1 MIRQLLAGAEL
12 KPGVAI
18 LLVVLFVLVAAA
30 AMFFLYRG
38 IRKDRN
44 RYIADKLKIG
54 ELNKDSFDDLILR
67 RFHSAGKNT
76 HFSVFFIEI
85 NDAKNIRESF
95 GEKQF
100 AGAVNTLVE
109 RLYRILPKGSK
120 VCLYEY
126 DLLAVLVDEDLD
138 KKALSDL
145 ASFCLLEG
153 RKPVSLITR
162 VRLELDLSIG
172 VNSYNAFSANFNAF
186 KQNLELALAVS
197 KRNGLNKYTIYSS
210 EISNS
215 ESEEYKYYQEIKSAI
230 EANEFTLYYQP
241 VYDLKNNVIFA
252 YESLLRW
259 NHKTLGVLAPGKFLN
274 ILEQSG
280 DINWVGAWAFEQ
292 LLIAQQRYK
301 QKNPDKNVTFSMNLS
316 PKQLMN
322 PNLTD
327 DFRRVLKK
335 YKVPANEVCMEIVE
349 FAMFDKMPEV
359 HENIQKLV
367 QCGFQIA
374 LDDFGLEMSS
384 LKRLENL
391 QVNWVKLD
399 RSFIDEAKD
408 DLLIGGVANSLVGYA
423 EKNDFRII
431 AEGIEDDVTLDF
443 IKELSIPYGQGY
455 YFGKPKAPAEY
466 DI

>member
-210 EISNS
+210 EIPT
-215 ESEEYKYYQEIKSAI
+215 AR
-230 EANEFTLYYQP
+230 A
-241 VYDLKNNVIFA
+241 KNI
-252 YESLLRW
+252 
-259 NHKTLGVLAPGKFLN
+259 N
-274 ILEQSG
+274 I
-280 DINWVGAWAFEQ
+280 I
-292 LLIAQQRYK
+292 
-301 QKNPDKNVTFSMNLS
+301 
-316 PKQLMN
+316 
-322 PNLTD
+322 
-327 DFRRVLKK
+327 RR
-335 YKVPANEVCMEIVE
+335 
-349 FAMFDKMPEV
+349 
-359 HENIQKLV
+359 
-367 QCGFQIA
+367 
-374 LDDFGLEMSS
+374 
-384 LKRLENL
+384 
-391 QVNWVKLD
+391 
-399 RSFIDEAKD
+399 
-408 DLLIGGVANSLVGYA
+408 
-423 EKNDFRII
+423 
-431 AEGIEDDVTLDF
+431 
-443 IKELSIPYGQGY
+443 
-455 YFGKPKAPAEY
+455 
-466 DI
+466 